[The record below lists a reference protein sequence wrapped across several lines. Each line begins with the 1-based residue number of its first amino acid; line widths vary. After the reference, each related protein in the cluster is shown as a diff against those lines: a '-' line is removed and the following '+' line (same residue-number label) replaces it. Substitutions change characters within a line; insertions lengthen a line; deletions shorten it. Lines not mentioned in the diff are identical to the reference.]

1 MRVLKRCEGL
11 CVMRTASHHPLCV
24 PIPLTSPS
32 FFPGPQTAPL
42 VPLHC
47 PLAQLSSGILSPFLL
62 LFGLDNSV
70 PPLGEAHAQSALP
83 PSVPAARAARAWRE
97 SVALRLEGT
106 GRALNFSVE
115 H

>member
-1 MRVLKRCEGL
+1 
-11 CVMRTASHHPLCV
+11 MRTASHHPLCV

-32 FFPGPQTAPL
+32 FFPGPQTAPLVLPL

-83 PSVPAARAARAWRE
+83 AARAARAWRE